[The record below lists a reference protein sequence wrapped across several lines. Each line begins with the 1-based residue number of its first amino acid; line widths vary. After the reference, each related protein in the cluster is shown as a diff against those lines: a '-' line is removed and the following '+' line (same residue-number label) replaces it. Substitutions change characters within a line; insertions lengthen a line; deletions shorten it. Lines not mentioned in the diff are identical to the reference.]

1 MFAVKLK
8 GKITRDHQLQ
18 VELPEDIAPG
28 TVEVIVLHETPAK
41 PAKTTKKP
49 RRRAGRKVT
58 HPAFGIWANRT
69 DISDSGEFAAHL
81 REQMESRR
89 DRRG

>member
-18 VELPEDIAPG
+18 VELPEDITPG
-28 TVEVIVLHETPAK
+28 AVEVIVLYEIPAK
-41 PAKTTKKP
+41 PAKNSKKP
-49 RRRAGRKVT
+49 RRGVGRKVR

-69 DISDSGEFAAHL
+69 DISASGEFAAHL
-81 REQMESRR
+81 KKKI
-89 DRRG
+89 

>member
-28 TVEVIVLHETPAK
+28 AVEVIVLHETPAK
-41 PAKTTKKP
+41 SAKTSKKP
-49 RRRAGRKVT
+49 RRRTGRKVV
-58 HPAFGIWANRT
+58 
-69 DISDSGEFAAHL
+69 SDTGEFAAHL
-81 REQMESRR
+81 RQQLESRR